1 MSKKNRVISFSM
13 RSLSPCFAWKKRLPG
28 FARLRLASPRSL
40 RFASSLR
47 FLASLASS
55 GSYALSVLMSR
66 LWLFAVSKQE
76 SLLYG
81 KKKGLYWVIVSI
93 GTKEVIKWKTYR
105 Q

>member
-1 MSKKNRVISFSM
+1 MLRMEKATTWLRQAS
-13 RSLSPCFAWKKRLPG
+13 PG
-28 FARLRLASPRSL
+28 FAS
-40 RFASSLR
+40 
-47 FLASLASS
+47 LASLASS
-55 GSYALSVLMSR
+55 GSYALSSLMSR

-76 SLLYG
+76 RLLYG